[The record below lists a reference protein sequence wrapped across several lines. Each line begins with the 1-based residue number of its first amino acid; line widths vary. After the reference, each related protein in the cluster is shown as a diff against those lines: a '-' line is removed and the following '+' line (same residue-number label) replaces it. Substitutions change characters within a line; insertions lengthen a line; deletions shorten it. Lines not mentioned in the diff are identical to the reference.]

1 MNSLNLDTE
10 ADSFDS
16 LLQHLDEIGL
26 IMQDIGNLDGVRDS
40 NKLIAS
46 TFNLNPAL
54 DDIIKRVTLYR
65 EDHDKSQDRK
75 LKNYIH
81 SKREPTKVLIRELTK
96 KTEELAENTKTMKT
110 LFLDLIHSIVDII
123 DKSLKIPKKDSA
135 KRLLD
140 ALQDTL
146 EWQR

>member
-96 KTEELAENTKTMKT
+96 KTEEFAENTKTMKT